1 MEGKLTRKSAKLA
14 HFHATRM
21 HVESVKHSYILAV
34 KTSMWAKLSKGP
46 LISMLLMNFSSYH
59 KYNFNEKKKITVLIC
74 LKKECVRI
82 RLKEFAH
89 FGITGYYKVV
99 PCVLQIELN

>member
-34 KTSMWAKLSKGP
+34 KTSMWAKLCKGP
-46 LISMLLMNFSSYH
+46 LISMLLILTS
-59 KYNFNEKKKITVLIC
+59 VLIINITSTKKDHC
-74 LKKECVRI
+74 ANLSQKECVRI

-89 FGITGYYKVV
+89 FGINRI
-99 PCVLQIELN
+99 LQSSTLRVTN

>member
-59 KYNFNEKKKITVLIC
+59 KYNFNEKKDHCANLSQ
-74 LKKECVRI
+74 KECVRI

-89 FGITGYYKVV
+89 FGINRI
-99 PCVLQIELN
+99 LQSSTLRVTN

>member
-46 LISMLLMNFSSYH
+46 LISMLLILTSVLIINITST
-59 KYNFNEKKKITVLIC
+59 KKKITVLIC

-89 FGITGYYKVV
+89 FGINRI
-99 PCVLQIELN
+99 LQSSTLRVTN